1 MAKTTHRGSK
11 SRQQSQIRKARSG
24 AKQRAKAA
32 PRSVGTDFM
41 EVAPSPVISGR
52 AARDDNARRA
62 AVIGCVNGALDA
74 NRPGWNSDGHGDS
87 RAMDKD
93 FHYDV
98 HSMPAFL
105 GVVSRCLAPTY
116 TLTIDSTLV
125 QACVSATVAN
135 LKFFVFNNTK

>member
-1 MAKTTHRGSK
+1 MAKTGQRPK
-11 SRQQSQIRKARSG
+11 SGRKTQVKKPAG
-24 AKQRAKAA
+24 AKKRKVAHG
-32 PRSVGTDFM
+32 SDSTDLM
-41 EVAPSPVISGR
+41 EVAQPIVSGR
-52 AARDDNARRA
+52 TARDDNARR
-62 AVIGCVNGALDA
+62 VTVVNCVNGALNA
-74 NRPGWNSDGHGDS
+74 NRPGWNGDGHGGS

-125 QACVSATVAN
+125 NACVSATVTN
-135 LKFFVFNNTK
+135 LKFLIFNNTK